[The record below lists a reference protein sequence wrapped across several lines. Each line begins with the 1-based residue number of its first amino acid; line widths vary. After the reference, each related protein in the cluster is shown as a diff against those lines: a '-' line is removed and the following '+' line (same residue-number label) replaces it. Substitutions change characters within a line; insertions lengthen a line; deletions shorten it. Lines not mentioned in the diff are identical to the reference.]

1 MSEDRLYIVPM
12 AQYDLDLREHLPE
25 LKEYGVDKLRLIS
38 SVFHSILRD
47 EVNYHLD
54 VANFVRSV
62 IQKRGTVQD
71 AGKDHRIPTQLMI
84 AEIDRATI
92 ACLEIC
98 DQIERHIRKYMDD
111 IDKRESERLDGGEY
125 YFYIHGTLG
134 DDLVLGV
141 SDHSDPRSL

>member
-1 MSEDRLYIVPM
+1 MTQDRLYIVPM
-12 AQYDLDLREHLPE
+12 SQYDLDLREHFPE

-54 VANFVRSV
+54 VAQFVRGV
-62 IQKRGTVQD
+62 IQKLAAEHD
-71 AGKDHRIPTQLMI
+71 AAVGHRTPTHLMI
-84 AEIDRATI
+84 TEIDRATI
-92 ACLEIC
+92 ACLELC
-98 DQIERHIRKYMDD
+98 DQIESHLRMYMDD
-111 IDKRESERLDGGEY
+111 IHKRESELSYGGEY

-141 SDHSDPRSL
+141 SDQPDQRSL